1 MSSFDDLDETKAKRK
16 LHAYDKEAKAKS
28 KIEKTLS
35 GLFLIKKT
43 AKKKRTIYKSC
54 SIGTCS
60 TYNVNTKGFYQV
72 PEHSLKRSDWLDAC
86 KLPPTSTANSATIC
100 WNHF

>member
-1 MSSFDDLDETKAKRK
+1 MEANNEDEMSSFDDLDETKAKRK

-43 AKKKRTIYKSC
+43 AKKKKTKTIYKSC

-72 PEHSLKRSDWLDAC
+72 PQHSLKKKCLV
-86 KLPPTSTANSATIC
+86 
-100 WNHF
+100 